1 MAKEPK
7 LKNTN
12 PIKGINHVTILVK
25 DKNKARE
32 FYVNI
37 LGLEEYR
44 VGKLLW
50 IKVGNQFLHLTE
62 NSGNSIGNSFYHFA
76 LEAENVD
83 GYISDLRGKGVKFFS
98 FDAHGGKI
106 EITGDE
112 AKERQFFIEDPD
124 GNLIEF
130 LDTANHFFH
139 P

>member
-7 LKNTN
+7 LKNMN

-50 IKVGNQFLHLTE
+50 VKAGNQFLHLTE
-62 NSGNSIGNSFYHFA
+62 NSGNPISNSFYHFA
-76 LEAENVD
+76 LEVENVVN
-83 GYISDLRGKGVKFFS
+83 YIAELRGKGVRVFS
-98 FDAHGGKI
+98 FDANGGKI
-106 EITGDE
+106 EITSSED
-112 AKERQFFIEDPD
+112 KERQFFLQDPD
-124 GNLIEF
+124 GNLIEI
-130 LDTANHFFH
+130 LDTVNHFFH